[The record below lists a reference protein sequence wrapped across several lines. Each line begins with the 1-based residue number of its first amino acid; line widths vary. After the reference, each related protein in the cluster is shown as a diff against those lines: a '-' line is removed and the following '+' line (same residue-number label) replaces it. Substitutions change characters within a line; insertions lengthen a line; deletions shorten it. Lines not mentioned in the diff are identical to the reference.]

1 MTGDFS
7 THEYNK
13 LILIPAPL
21 GAFSGR
27 YFESPYHLEILKNTR
42 FWIAESARSLR
53 RFLSSCKLGIEI
65 DQLEITELGYETPL
79 ATVLHFLENSIKSG
93 AVGLISDAGMPALA
107 DPGAAVVAHAHKKGI
122 KIEIIPGPSS
132 MIMALC
138 GSGFNGQGFTF
149 HGYSPVKTE
158 QLVPFLKKLP
168 QVLAATG
175 QTQLWMETPYRTD
188 RMLDLCRQ
196 HLPANLFLSVAA
208 DLHGENEQIVTRSV
222 ANWKAETTELG
233 KVPAVFSIGHLQ

>member
-27 YFESPYHLEILKNTR
+27 YFESPYHLEILKTTS

-65 DQLEITELGYETPL
+65 EQLEIIELSHETSV
-79 ATVLHFLENSIKSG
+79 TNVFQFLESKIRSG
-93 AVGLISDAGMPALA
+93 NVGLISDAGMPALA
-107 DPGAAVVAHAHKKGI
+107 DPGAAMVAHAHKKNI
-122 KIEIIPGPSS
+122 KVEIIPGPSS
-132 MIMALC
+132 IIMALC
-138 GSGFNGQGFTF
+138 GSGFNGQGFAF

-158 QLVPFLKKLP
+158 LLVPFLKKLP
-168 QVLAATG
+168 QMLVASG

-196 HLPANLFLSVAA
+196 HLPASLYLSVAA
-208 DLHGENEQIVTRSV
+208 DLHGENELVLTQTV
-222 ANWKAETTELG
+222 ADWKTSKLLLG
-233 KVPAVFSIGHLQ
+233 KVPAVFSIGNLQ